1 MSNAHTMGHERGA
14 ASLLVALVL
23 MMSITLLT
31 LAVAHTQLTETRMA
45 GNERWQK
52 RLLLA
57 AESAAEAA
65 TAVLTRAAPALPWS
79 AAGEDT
85 TLVSRARPVESA
97 GGVETRV
104 IYRRSDRNSPFV
116 EIQALSS
123 AQGGRGIAARVSE
136 QVRLL
141 TVLSPLA
148 ESAPPL
154 VINGC
159 LSGGAVVSIRPINSD
174 SDAAGAA
181 LWRYTPSPCP
191 ALAAIDMHAGRGG
204 MKSLDDTLWTT
215 FFSISRDEYARL
227 AAAELA
233 LPSARRRYWQVDP
246 AALVGGKWAHSLG
259 NKDRPVVVYF
269 PAATG
274 CPRFAAGVR
283 IFGVVFIDAACP
295 EPLADRRLEVI
306 GTLAINGNANSG
318 HASIELQHIQNA
330 DRLQTRL
337 SFPTI
342 RVVRIPGGWKDF

>member
-1 MSNAHTMGHERGA
+1 MNNAHTMGHERGA

-31 LAVAHTQLTETRMA
+31 LAVAHTRLTETRMA

-52 RLLLA
+52 RLALA

-65 TAVLTRAAPALPWS
+65 TAVLTGASPALTWTP
-79 AAGEDT
+79 ADQDT
-85 TLVSRARPVESA
+85 TLVSRARPVESS

-104 IYRRSDRNSPFV
+104 TYRRPDRNSPFV
-116 EIQALSS
+116 EIQATSS
-123 AQGGRGIAARVSE
+123 ARSGRGIAARVSE

-159 LSGGAVVSIRPINSD
+159 LSGAAVISIRPINSD
-174 SDAAGAA
+174 SHTAGDA
-181 LWRYTPSPCP
+181 LWRYTASPCP
-191 ALAAIDMHAGRGG
+191 ALAAVDMHAGRGVV
-204 MKSLDDTLWTT
+204 KSLDDTLWTT

-246 AALVGGKWAHSLG
+246 GALIGGKWARSLG
-259 NKDRPVVVYF
+259 NRDRPVVVYF
-269 PAATG
+269 PAPTG

-295 EPLADRRLEVI
+295 EPLADSRLEVI
-306 GTLAINGNANSG
+306 GTLVVNGNANSG
-318 HASIELQHIQNA
+318 SASIELQHIQNA

-337 SFPTI
+337 SFPVI
-342 RVVRIPGGWKDF
+342 RVVRIPGSWKDF

>member
-31 LAVAHTQLTETRMA
+31 LAVAHTRITETRMA

-57 AESAAEAA
+57 AESAAETA
-65 TAVLTRAAPALPWS
+65 TAVLTQYPSVLVWAPAN
-79 AAGEDT
+79 EDHT
-85 TLVSRARPVESA
+85 QVSRAGPVESA

-104 IYRRSDRNSPFV
+104 MYRRSDHNSPFV
-116 EIQALSS
+116 EIQAISS
-123 AQGGRGIAARVSE
+123 AQGGRGTTARVSE

-215 FFSISRDEYARL
+215 FFSISRDEYERL
-227 AAAELA
+227 AASWPCPPPGGATGRSTRPRSSA
-233 LPSARRRYWQVDP
+233 ANGPTAWVTKTGRWWCISPRRPAARVLPRGCAFSASCSSMPPVPNPWRTGGSRSSAR
-246 AALVGGKWAHSLG
+246 
-259 NKDRPVVVYF
+259 
-269 PAATG
+269 
-274 CPRFAAGVR
+274 
-283 IFGVVFIDAACP
+283 
-295 EPLADRRLEVI
+295 
-306 GTLAINGNANSG
+306 
-318 HASIELQHIQNA
+318 
-330 DRLQTRL
+330 
-337 SFPTI
+337 
-342 RVVRIPGGWKDF
+342 

>member
-1 MSNAHTMGHERGA
+1 MSCSHTMGQERGA

-45 GNERWQK
+45 GNERSHK
-52 RLLLA
+52 RLLLH

-65 TAVLTRAAPALPWS
+65 TAVLPQDPSVLVWAPAN
-79 AAGEDT
+79 EDH

-123 AQGGRGIAARVSE
+123 AQGGPGIAARVSE

-159 LSGGAVVSIRPINSD
+159 LSGSADVSIRPIDTD
-174 SDAAGAA
+174 SNAAGDA
-181 LWRYTPSPCP
+181 LWRYTASPCP
-191 ALAAIDMHAGRGG
+191 ALAAIDMHAGRTV

-215 FFSISRDEYARL
+215 FFSVSRDEYARL
-227 AAAELA
+227 ALAELN
-233 LPSARRRYWQVDP
+233 LPSARRRYWRADP
-246 AALVGGKWAHSLG
+246 AALVGGKWARSLG
-259 NKDRPVVVYF
+259 NQDRPVVLYF
-269 PAATG
+269 PVATG

-295 EPLADRRLEVI
+295 EPLAESRLEVI
-306 GTLAINGNANSG
+306 GTLVINGNANSG

-337 SFPTI
+337 AFPTI
-342 RVVRIPGGWKDF
+342 RVVRMPGSWKDF